1 MYQEITD
8 ESQLSSACE
17 FLKGEQKVVVS
28 SVWAH
33 CKAFA
38 DSFVT
43 SLPKP
48 LTAIKKLK
56 I

>member
-8 ESQLSSACE
+8 ESQISSVCE
-17 FLKGEQKVVVS
+17 FLKGEQKVVVP

-33 CKAFA
+33 CKALA

-43 SLPKP
+43 SQPKP
-48 LTAIKKLK
+48 LTVIKKLK